1 MSGSYLAILPT
12 FARDQRGSTAMVF
25 ALAMVPAL
33 AAIGLAIDYGRAH
46 YAKDRLQNAVDAA
59 ALAGARLP
67 ATARAN
73 REQAAR
79 GVFSSNL
86 AATNLAAVSPA
97 ISASNAEVSVAASFT
112 MPTSFMSLI
121 GVNSVVVNAHTRARS
136 QVQNGGVAC
145 LLALNPSTSDGL
157 HLQGINKLSEQNCWA
172 WVNSTNASAINAVG
186 ASTGTA
192 QGFCSA
198 GGVVGADH
206 FAPAPF
212 TQCDP
217 LPDPFA
223 SMFAPL
229 SGACAATNLL
239 VKNGTY
245 ALNPGTYC
253 GGLILKPQADVTF
266 NPGVYIIKDGAFE
279 VQGQASAAGRGVVF
293 VFTGSGTQLI
303 VRGGGNV
310 DFTAPTA
317 GANGVGG
324 LAGLLFFQDRFTT
337 NPGSTTIIQGGGTV
351 KMEGILYMPTWRVE
365 IGGNGDINQ
374 TTKHW
379 AMIADS
385 FYMEG
390 NGKLFIRSDPTG
402 SGQPDILP
410 KIPTGPLLLQ

>member
-1 MSGSYLAILPT
+1 MSGSYLAFLPA

-33 AAIGLAIDYGRAH
+33 AAVGLAIDYGRAH

-67 ATARAN
+67 ATAKAN

-86 AATNLAAVSPA
+86 VATNLAAVSPT

-112 MPTSFMSLI
+112 MPTAFMSVI
-121 GVNSVVVNAHTRARS
+121 GVNSVVVNAQTRARS

-157 HLQGINKLSEQNCWA
+157 HLQGINKFSEQNCWA
-172 WVNSTNASAINAVG
+172 WVNSTSASAINAVG
-186 ASTGTA
+186 AATGTA

-217 LPDPFA
+217 LSDPFA

-229 SGACAATNLL
+229 PGGCAANNLL

-245 ALNPGTYC
+245 TLNPGTYC

-266 NPGVYIIKDGAFE
+266 NPGLYIIKDGVFE
-279 VQGQASAAGRGVVF
+279 VQGQANAAGRGVVF
-293 VFTGSGTQLI
+293 VFTGSS
-303 VRGGGNV
+303 
-310 DFTAPTA
+310 AA
-317 GANGVGG
+317 A
-324 LAGLLFFQDRFTT
+324 
-337 NPGSTTIIQGGGTV
+337 
-351 KMEGILYMPTWRVE
+351 
-365 IGGNGDINQ
+365 
-374 TTKHW
+374 
-379 AMIADS
+379 AMS
-385 FYMEG
+385 
-390 NGKLFIRSDPTG
+390 
-402 SGQPDILP
+402 ILP
-410 KIPTGPLLLQ
+410 RQPPALAALAVSPGFSSSKIGSPQARAAQRSFRAAAASKWKASSTCRPGASKSAATATSIRRPSTGP